1 MDTDPIDAG
10 QILAAV
16 EAKRGYLL
24 PYHRMLGT
32 HDPGLLAAY
41 DAYYQKLTLD
51 PRALT
56 AGDRELVW
64 TALQAATREAHGQ
77 IHLRRADAAGVPRA
91 RLAEALAVAAAVEAW
106 PVLAFGRTHWGDWF
120 AAAAVEA
127 RYLALFEG
135 ARGDLPA
142 AIAELIAVTCHAA
155 RRSHDGMRLH
165 LPRAFA
171 AGASTAALAEALSYL
186 LLPAGG
192 PCLIDATAA
201 WKQAAEDGLCPAPW

>member
-1 MDTDPIDAG
+1 MDKDA
-10 QILAAV
+10 ILAAV

-51 PRALT
+51 PRALSNR
-56 AGDRELVW
+56 DRELVW

-91 RLAEALAVAAAVEAW
+91 RLAEALAVAGAVEAW
-106 PVLAFGRTHWGDWF
+106 PVLAFGHGHWGDWF
-120 AAAAVEA
+120 AGEAVEA

-135 ARGDLPA
+135 ARGDLPHA
-142 AIAELIAVTCHAA
+142 VAEVIAVTCHAA
-155 RRSHDGMRLH
+155 RRTHDGMRLH

-171 AGASTAALAEALSYL
+171 AGATAPALAEALSYL

-192 PCLIDATAA
+192 PCLIDAVAC
-201 WKQAAEDGLCPAPW
+201 WHQAAEDGACPSPW